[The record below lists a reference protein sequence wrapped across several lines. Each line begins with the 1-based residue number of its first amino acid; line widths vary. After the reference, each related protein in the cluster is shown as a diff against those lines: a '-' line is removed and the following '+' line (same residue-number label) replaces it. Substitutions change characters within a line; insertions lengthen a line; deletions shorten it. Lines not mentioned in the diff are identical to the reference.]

1 MEKMLDSMV
10 RYASFAVMSA
20 LQNAWRDTLQY
31 VKEYHDALNEI
42 RIVTNGTE
50 ADASNMGRT
59 FVEMAK
65 RLSVNSSEIAGA
77 AVEFYRQGLS
87 DSEVNSRLEWTIKY
101 AKIAGLEFQE
111 AAEIIT
117 AATNSMEIDVQR
129 VADVFTYLGD
139 ASASGADEIGIA
151 MQRASASAME
161 AGVSFEWLG
170 AYIATVSEKTRQAPE
185 VIGTAFNS
193 IMARLHS
200 IKSTGFNEEDATRI
214 NDVAKALATLPKPL
228 SLINE
233 LTGEWVDMST
243 LFEQIAEQWDDLSDK
258 QRAYIATTMAGTRQ
272 QNVFLTL
279 MNDMAK
285 AGENASRAYELY
297 AGAVN
302 ASGTVTQ
309 KYSVYQESVTAS
321 LDSLT
326 AAWQGF
332 VNLIADGSVFSS
344 FYGFLEKLVDLLAAG
359 TEATH
364 GINLGILAV
373 AAACAVLVPAISK
386 LVVAINQVITA
397 LKAGEAVLSTT
408 KIGMI
413 ISVVLSLIGVIATLV
428 AGMQAVNEEAKK
440 IDYSKAKTGIE
451 GNIKTLE
458 NLIGRYEELAGKTS
472 LTVAEEEE
480 MRDIMNEIALLSP
493 KYAQALSD
501 AQGNVTASIEIA
513 NQALQDQL
521 DLLTQIEAAAARE
534 TLRDKETISQWQA
547 QVDPAVAYV
556 ELYRSLFEENGLFYG
571 VDFSSSSATSDLVT
585 KLGKMKSGEQK
596 AALKQVKA
604 LAESMGLLWD
614 GNSVRYF
621 ENNFFRLAP
630 FLNANT
636 HVQTYTSS
644 MKSIELVANE
654 MVRLLETSMAQDPD
668 WLALTVA
675 EQNYVRSSLAEEY
688 KRRITSGTPIDEL
701 AQLGYQLWSGEV
713 VYADKIGDI
722 DANAMPEYIK
732 SALSNPSRWKFD
744 EDGESFKLA
753 MVLSGVNS
761 DQLKNALDEMKAFY
775 GEAFDDQIVN
785 ERGQVNADNIIGWI
799 KDPVSSI
806 IGEMNHKV
814 MKWGR
819 VTDQFTPIYSALL
832 GEGETPE
839 TIVKSFSILW
849 AALDSGKVTVD
860 NFYTAMSGA
869 KTSKEIADAYRG
881 FMGQVNGVVA
891 ASSEAD
897 ARISEIHKQWDDY
910 ITDIGHGRTA
920 DAYKAFTEQ
929 VEDIAHAEQLYAA
942 A

>member
-1 MEKMLDSMV
+1 MSTTLASQIDEVTRKLGGYTEAQRAAAEATAEVTAAREKYNLAKAADDTAAAAAQERAAAEAEKAAIQEVTALYKQLWDLKSRQLKFPTDSQEYRALGEQIKDVTTQLERYTAEQREAAEASATVTASRNKFNMSEAAADQARYNALLREHLAITLQIIREEGKHPESDAGRAAQEKLIADLQGEQLRLELEIKAAQQHGLSNNQLEADCEKTITAEKNKQNAAEAEKLEQTKKTTSELSAQTGIMGKMLDSIV

-129 VADVFTYLGD
+129 AADVFTYLGD

-214 NDVAKALATLPKPL
+214 NDVAKALATLPQPL

-344 FYGFLEKLVDLLAAG
+344 FYGFLEKLVDLLTAG

-373 AAACAVLVPAISK
+373 AAACAVLVPAILK
-386 LVVAINQVITA
+386 VVTAIKSAIAAV
-397 LKAGEAVLSTT
+397 KAGDAVLSAS

-413 ISVVLSLIGVIATLV
+413 ISVVLSLVGVITTLV
-428 AGMQAVNEEAKK
+428 AGMHKANEEAKK

-521 DLLTQIEAAAARE
+521 DLLLSIEAVEARN
-534 TLRDKETISQWQA
+534 K
-547 QVDPAVAYV
+547 
-556 ELYRSLFEENGLFYG
+556 
-571 VDFSSSSATSDLVT
+571 
-585 KLGKMKSGEQK
+585 
-596 AALKQVKA
+596 
-604 LAESMGLLWD
+604 
-614 GNSVRYF
+614 
-621 ENNFFRLAP
+621 
-630 FLNANT
+630 
-636 HVQTYTSS
+636 
-644 MKSIELVANE
+644 
-654 MVRLLETSMAQDPD
+654 
-668 WLALTVA
+668 
-675 EQNYVRSSLAEEY
+675 
-688 KRRITSGTPIDEL
+688 IT
-701 AQLGYQLWSGEV
+701 
-713 VYADKIGDI
+713 
-722 DANAMPEYIK
+722 DAEYIK
-732 SALSNPSRWKFD
+732 NTNDELLSA
-744 EDGESFKLA
+744 GEYL
-753 MVLSGVNS
+753 
-761 DQLKNALDEMKAFY
+761 
-775 GEAFDDQIVN
+775 
-785 ERGQVNADNIIGWI
+785 
-799 KDPVSSI
+799 
-806 IGEMNHKV
+806 
-814 MKWGR
+814 
-819 VTDQFTPIYSALL
+819 T
-832 GEGETPE
+832 
-839 TIVKSFSILW
+839 
-849 AALDSGKVTVD
+849 
-860 NFYTAMSGA
+860 
-869 KTSKEIADAYRG
+869 
-881 FMGQVNGVVA
+881 
-891 ASSEAD
+891 
-897 ARISEIHKQWDDY
+897 
-910 ITDIGHGRTA
+910 
-920 DAYKAFTEQ
+920 AYK
-929 VEDIAHAEQLYAA
+929 
-942 A
+942 